1 MTKMEEIQIKIEEL
15 RDLVD
20 RLGGLLCDIDEVND
34 LCRSLDIEES
44 HHASMEY
51 SRSMEYAEDALESLE
66 IAMSRLKEM
75 GA

>member
-1 MTKMEEIQIKIEEL
+1 MNLTDIQIKMEEL
-15 RDLVD
+15 RELVD
-20 RLGGLLCDIDEVND
+20 RLGGLLCEIDEVND

-51 SRSMEYAEDALESLE
+51 CRSMEYAEDALESLE

-75 GA
+75 GV

>member
-1 MTKMEEIQIKIEEL
+1 MNLTDIQIKMEEL
-15 RDLVD
+15 RELVD
-20 RLGGLLCDIDEVND
+20 RLGGLLCEIDEVND

-51 SRSMEYAEDALESLE
+51 CRSMEYAEDALESLK

-75 GA
+75 GV